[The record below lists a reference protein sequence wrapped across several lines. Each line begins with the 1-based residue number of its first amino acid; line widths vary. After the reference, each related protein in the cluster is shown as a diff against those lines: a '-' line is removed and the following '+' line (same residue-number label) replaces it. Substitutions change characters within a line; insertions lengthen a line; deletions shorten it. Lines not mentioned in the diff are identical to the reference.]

1 MEKTFLKLFTEV
13 AHAVEV
19 LSEKVM
25 EYNKSKQD
33 TKGFETAEKMR
44 EEYSKLYD
52 TFRAEDFNENQI
64 TRQDIIRI
72 LIGSI
77 VIAQNLESQREA
89 LTKSVKGYRDIIS
102 KLQEIV
108 DNSTTD
114 DEAKNLLEKTFPNN

>member
-13 AHAVEV
+13 AHAVEI

-33 TKGFETAEKMR
+33 TKGFEAAEKMR

-52 TFRAEDFNENQI
+52 TLRAEDFNENQI
-64 TRQDIIRI
+64 TRQDVIRI

-77 VIAQNLESQREA
+77 IIAQNLESQREA
-89 LTKSVKGYRDIIS
+89 LTKSVKGYKDTIS

-114 DEAKNLLEKTFPNN
+114 DEAKNLLEKTFPNS